1 MCGTVA
7 AVKRLRWWEEMATT
21 KPELLR
27 GFAVTEQTISAAKSF
42 NTPASVPVNIESAEL
57 VASHLANARSRE
69 HSSQGTQADMEDQN
83 PKPRSRK
90 PSNRAALPEE
100 QTDTQAQG
108 IVIAPMATAAALDP
122 HTFAK
127 INACD
132 DAIPKTWE
140 ERAKKAWEYYVE
152 EPLVKNCVNSWRT
165 FAVGD
170 EIKITSD
177 DEQVKEESNAL
188 ADRLSI
194 SEFVKDM
201 VLQLLVK
208 GDAAGFK
215 RYTKDGKDIEE
226 LVCVNPVSV
235 KVKYSQGQLIEVQQF
250 PEDSPTFGDGLKLP
264 VDQTLHLKWD
274 APSFSPRGNSL
285 VLPAFESIE
294 LLRDY
299 RRAEK
304 AIAKRWAT
312 PFRLIKVGGAFG
324 QKMVMPDQKMLEQ
337 TRDMVNKMDM
347 KSGLVVPFYVTVETH
362 GTEGQVLNVEDKVK
376 DVKEDIVVALG
387 LSRSLVAGDGPNFA
401 TASVSM
407 QKMLIMIRE
416 IKHAARTILDWIF
429 TDWLEMSGQSGK
441 SIQYV
446 FNDLDPTDAVDFKK
460 LLIELYDRKLISRS
474 SLQLKMDLDPDIET
488 ANRQHEGKSVDL
500 LDEKQ
505 VKPIVDMVVAGIM
518 GIEAAQEMLGLDP
531 AKNRPSA
538 QAALYSSADTG
549 EMCDSCAYFGDE
561 QNRCQVTNA
570 ETMFDSP
577 VCRFFEHKR

>member
-1 MCGTVA
+1 VESGT
-7 AVKRLRWWEEMATT
+7 R
-21 KPELLR
+21 
-27 GFAVTEQTISAAKSF
+27 
-42 NTPASVPVNIESAEL
+42 
-57 VASHLANARSRE
+57 RSRTKKPT
-69 HSSQGTQADMEDQN
+69 SQTTLQDQD
-83 PKPRSRK
+83 SM
-90 PSNRAALPEE
+90 
-100 QTDTQAQG
+100 QAQG
-108 IVIAPMATAAALDP
+108 MVITPMATAAMLDSAA
-122 HTFAK
+122 FAR
-127 INACD
+127 INPD
-132 DAIPKTWE
+132 DCAIPKNWE

-152 EPLVKNCVNSWRT
+152 EPLVKNCINSWRT

-170 EIKITSD
+170 EIRITSD
-177 DEQVKEESNAL
+177 DDAVKQEANDL
-188 ADRLSI
+188 ADRLGV

-208 GDAAGFK
+208 GDAVGFK

-226 LVCVNPVSV
+226 LTCVNPVSI
-235 KVKYSQGQLIEVQQF
+235 KVKYAQGQLVEVQQF
-250 PEDSPTFGDGLKLP
+250 PEDSPTAGDGLKLP
-264 VDQTLHLKWD
+264 VEQTLHLKWD

-304 AIAKRWAT
+304 AIARRWAT

-337 TRDMVNKMDM
+337 TRDTVNKMDM

-362 GTEGQVLNVEDKVK
+362 GTEGQVLNVEEKVK
-376 DVKEDIVVALG
+376 EVKEDIVVALG

-416 IKHAARTILDWIF
+416 IKHAARTILDWIYD
-429 TDWLEMSGQSGK
+429 DWLEISGHQDKG
-441 SIQYV
+441 IQFV

-474 SLQLKMDLDPDIET
+474 SLQLKMDLDPDTET

-518 GIEAAQEMLGLDP
+518 GIEAAQQMLGLDP
-531 AKNRPSA
+531 AKNRPGG
-538 QAALYSSADTG
+538 QAAAGLYSSADVG

-561 QNRCQVTNA
+561 QNRCDVTKA
-570 ETMFDSP
+570 ETTFDSP
-577 VCRFFEHKR
+577 ACRFFEHKRV